1 MTLNLFFF
9 CRYDSIANDLEKS
22 EREKQF
28 DDQIDR
34 LVAKKKDNYKKLLEE
49 CKEIRL
55 DSSFKVKS
63 ECYPL

>member
-1 MTLNLFFF
+1 MLLHSIFSF
-9 CRYDSIANDLEKS
+9 RYDSIANDLEKS

-28 DDQIDR
+28 DDHIDR

-55 DSSFKVKS
+55 DSSFKV
-63 ECYPL
+63 